1 MAGLPPDS
9 AAASAIDIEP
19 ALFEQLGFVS
29 IYAGIA
35 QSHMETRD
43 FAGLAY
49 SVRQL
54 VARTRFVAGVLND
67 LGKSADSKSETR

>member
-9 AAASAIDIEP
+9 AAASAIDVEP

-29 IYAGIA
+29 LYAGIA
-35 QSHMETRD
+35 QSHIEARD

-54 VARTRFVAGVLND
+54 VARTRFVAGALND
-67 LGKSADSKSETR
+67 LGKRADHEPEAR

>member
-1 MAGLPPDS
+1 MAGLPPNS

-19 ALFEQLGFVS
+19 ALFEQLGFVCL
-29 IYAGIA
+29 YAGIA
-35 QSHMETRD
+35 QSYIETRD

-54 VARTRFVAGVLND
+54 VARTRFVAGALND
-67 LGKSADSKSETR
+67 LGKRAEHEPETR